1 VSYDIRTA
9 LQSWWSKSMSRRIG
23 IIMFTTTVLA
33 TAVAVV
39 SLLGLG
45 TLNAQLDRTVAEQTQ
60 AAALVGRM
68 LEESRQLSEV
78 VHIAARATSPE
89 EGKRASA
96 QLETAKKALGE
107 RVDEISARLG
117 DAPELQKALQEG
129 FSGFVISAVKA
140 SRMMQAGR
148 MEDANRELLITFD
161 PKLLSFVLMSVS
173 GVSEHTAASVKSA
186 ADSGHATHRRTL
198 AILIPILVIT
208 ALAAAAGHWLLIK
221 PVLRMAHA
229 AKQLAH
235 GRLDVDLDS
244 SSADEYGQMLHAMS
258 VLRQRLASMI
268 EAISSASQSV
278 ASTAD
283 HLTEG
288 SQEISAHT
296 NAQAATVREASR
308 ALAAINAMA
317 KRSADHADRVNQD
330 MQLTFRAAAEGSN
343 VIEQVITTMRATS
356 ESSHKIADTVGM
368 IDEIAFKTNILA
380 LNAAVEAARAGEH
393 GRSFAVVAAEVRAL
407 ASRSATAA
415 KQIEALIAHSTG
427 TVSAG
432 SKLVAEAGIAIERI
446 VQQVQTA
453 ASHMLNISE
462 ASQEQSRKIG
472 EVTSSMSQID
482 AGTQHNA
489 SMASQA
495 VALTE
500 TLRSEAQ
507 LLAASV
513 GEFNAV
519 GDAMGSCAD
528 DGATVRVSK
537 VRAREAA
544 RSPSL
549 ETSCGLKPSS
559 LEVMIRRCARP
570 RE

>member
-1 VSYDIRTA
+1 
-9 LQSWWSKSMSRRIG
+9 MGRRIG
-23 IIMFTTTVLA
+23 IIMFTTTALA
-33 TAVAVV
+33 AAVAVV
-39 SLLGLG
+39 SLLGLAA
-45 TLNAQLDRTVAEQTQ
+45 LNAQLDHTVAEQTQ
-60 AAALVGRM
+60 AAALVEKM

-78 VHIAARATSPE
+78 VHVAARTENLE
-89 EGKRASA
+89 ERTRALA

-107 RVDEISARLG
+107 RIDQISARLG
-117 DAPELQKALQEG
+117 DAPDLQTALQEG

-140 SRMMQAGR
+140 SRLMQASR
-148 MEDANRELLITFD
+148 MQDANHELLTAFD
-161 PKLLSFVLMSVS
+161 PKLLNFVLMSVA
-173 GVSEHTAASVKSA
+173 GVSEHTAAAVKSV
-186 ADSGHATHRRTL
+186 ADSGQATYTRTL
-198 AILIPILVIT
+198 AILISILVIT
-208 ALAAAAGHWLLIK
+208 ALAAAVGHWLLIK
-221 PVLRMAHA
+221 PVRRMAHA
-229 AKQLAH
+229 AEQLAR
-235 GRLDVDLDS
+235 GQFDVDLDS
-244 SSADEYGQMLHAMS
+244 SSTDEYGKMLYAMS
-258 VLRQRLASMI
+258 VLRQHLASMI

-283 HLTEG
+283 QLTEG
-288 SQEISAHT
+288 SQEISTHT
-296 NAQAATVREASR
+296 HAQATTVREASR
-308 ALAAINAMA
+308 ALTAINAMA

-330 MQLTFRAAAEGSN
+330 MQIAFRAAAEGNS

-356 ESSHKIADTVGM
+356 EASHKIADTVSM

-427 TVSAG
+427 TVSSG

-453 ASHMLNISE
+453 ANHMLDISK

-472 EVTSSMSQID
+472 EMTSSMSQID

-489 SMASQA
+489 SMALQA

-513 GEFNAV
+513 GEFNAA
-519 GDAMGSCAD
+519 GAAMGSRANHVPTTPYSALRD
-528 DGATVRVSK
+528 VPQLHYLGKETTAEVLRV
-537 VRAREAA
+537 
-544 RSPSL
+544 
-549 ETSCGLKPSS
+549 
-559 LEVMIRRCARP
+559 
-570 RE
+570 